1 MLLKRVEYSKW
12 WIQFWS
18 FREKMATFEEMY
30 GYTRQNII
38 WEIVRVNG
46 VLGSIGWWDTIN
58 ICIYFFFFFF
68 FYYILSGRFFTQV
81 AAISRRNGNFR
92 RNHRKLVQ
100 QNLSASVNLGKY
112 FSRNDNDCTFEV

>member
-46 VLGSIGWWDTIN
+46 VLGST
-58 ICIYFFFFFF
+58 
-68 FYYILSGRFFTQV
+68 SGGIR
-81 AAISRRNGNFR
+81 
-92 RNHRKLVQ
+92 
-100 QNLSASVNLGKY
+100 
-112 FSRNDNDCTFEV
+112 

>member
-68 FYYILSGRFFTQV
+68 YYILSGRFFTQV

>member
-68 FYYILSGRFFTQV
+68 LLYSFRKIFHPSCCHLAKKWQLSKK
-81 AAISRRNGNFR
+81 S
-92 RNHRKLVQ
+92 
-100 QNLSASVNLGKY
+100 S
-112 FSRNDNDCTFEV
+112 